1 MSSRTQSTECVVCG
15 CSLGCNAVTSHCTR
29 CLLGLGL
36 NHEPPE
42 VSFLPRIFAS
52 YELVEQLGRG
62 GMGVV
67 YRARQITTE
76 RIVALKMLLHSQQD
90 SPVAVLRFR
99 IEGEAAARLSH
110 PNIVRILE
118 VGEHEGQCFISMPLI
133 HGASLQERIER
144 GEFRDAG
151 ADRSFAAARQW
162 QMKLVELLLSVTR
175 AVEYAHSR
183 GVLHRDLKPANILI
197 DESGIPYLTD
207 FGLAKL
213 TDSDLRPSETNASL
227 GTPVYMSPEQTRG
240 EPLNVTTDVYGL
252 GVILYELLAGQL
264 PFRAQTSFE
273 LAREISLREPL
284 APRRLNPAIDRD
296 LQTICLKCLD
306 KDPLRRYASAGRL
319 AEDLERWRNGER
331 VLARSAGQL
340 RRGVRWTRNNPMA
353 TALIGSLFAVLVASL
368 AAGHYSVRSKKAEEE
383 SEKERKL
390 SEFAKDV
397 IWQTTGIH
405 TFWTRPD
412 DPGRTITSEV
422 LHYAARI
429 SRTDPLGS
437 VMERYRIGMVV
448 EEKDAQAGLASYAH
462 LLHYLEGRMSNPS
475 KTTWI
480 DIRAYKK
487 KKSAIDAL
495 GRGDI
500 DMLKIGGASFVVAAS
515 KYPGIKPVVAQLPA
529 KTGAIFVRRE
539 SGIDTLAKL
548 HGRRIALGDIN
559 STVSMWAIHRFA
571 QLGVVPTYTRNSE
584 PDGTIDQQ
592 GSKNTN
598 KEPMNSVLSGDCEA
612 GVINEKI
619 LKDAS
624 HTELMVVDKYASS
637 PVLWLARSELR
648 AELVEAIGNA
658 LTELRDTTI
667 FERLSDK
674 VKSYKHVSAE
684 ETATL
689 LEVAKE
695 VEMVVGG
702 PLPLDD

>member
-1 MSSRTQSTECVVCG
+1 
-15 CSLGCNAVTSHCTR
+15 
-29 CLLGLGL
+29 
-36 NHEPPE
+36 
-42 VSFLPRIFAS
+42 
-52 YELVEQLGRG
+52 LVEQLGRG

-67 YRARQITTE
+67 YRARQLTTD

-90 SPVAVLRFR
+90 SPVAVLRLQ

-144 GEFRDAG
+144 GEY
-151 ADRSFAAARQW
+151 RSVGVERSSAAARQW
-162 QMKLVELLLSVTR
+162 QMKLVALLLSVTR
-175 AVEYAHSR
+175 AVEYAHTR

-252 GVILYELLAGQL
+252 GVILYELLAGRL

-284 APRRLNPAIDRD
+284 APRRLNPAIDRN

-306 KDPLRRYASAGRL
+306 KDPLRRYGSAGLL
-319 AEDLERWRNGER
+319 AEDLERWQSGER
-331 VLARSAGQL
+331 VLARSAGHL
-340 RRGVRWTRNNPMA
+340 RRGVRWTRNNPVA
-353 TALIGSLFAVLVASL
+353 AALIGSLFAVLVALLSAL
-368 AAGHYSVRSKKAEEE
+368 YYSNKSEMAENEFRR
-383 SEKERKL
+383 EKEISAARAR
-390 SEFAKDV
+390 FAKDL
-397 IWQTTGIH
+397 IWKETGIH
-405 TFWTRPD
+405 TFWTSPD
-412 DPGRTITSEV
+412 DPGKPIKSDI
-422 LHYAARI
+422 LHYAAGI
-429 SRTDPLGS
+429 EPIDPLGS
-437 VMERYRIGMVV
+437 LLVRCRIGVLV
-448 EEKDAQAGLASYAH
+448 EEKDAQAGLESYAH
-462 LLHYLEGRMSNPS
+462 LLHYLEGRISNRS
-475 KTTWI
+475 KTTQI
-480 DIRAYKK
+480 DICPYKRK
-487 KKSAIDAL
+487 RSAIDAL

-500 DMLKIGGASFVVAAS
+500 DILKIGGASYVVAVNR
-515 KYPGIKPVVAQLPA
+515 YPGIKPVVAQLPA
-529 KTGAIFVRRE
+529 KTGAIFVRRD
-539 SGIDTLAKL
+539 SGIDTLQKL
-548 HGRRIALGDIN
+548 QGRRIALGDIN

-571 QLGVVPTYTRNSE
+571 QSGVVATYTRNAE
-584 PDGTIDQQ
+584 PDGTMDQQ

-598 KEPMNSVLSGDCEA
+598 KEPINAVLSGACEA
-612 GVINEKI
+612 GAINESI
-619 LKDAS
+619 LKDPS
-624 HTELMVVDKYASS
+624 YSQLMVLDTYESS
-637 PVLWLARSELR
+637 PVLWLSRSGLP
-648 AELVEAIGNA
+648 AQQFEAIGNA

-695 VEMVVGG
+695 VELVVGG